1 MSLCINKKDLQTLD
15 SKINF
20 INSIETSVAGNTDKL
35 VKKQIDSFC
44 DSNEECSAGF
54 CGIPEN
60 CELVFKDPSMCKNV
74 KVCKTTNSISQTTNF
89 NLKGK

>member
-20 INSIETSVAGNTDKL
+20 INSIESSVAENTDKL
-35 VKKQIDSFC
+35 AKKQIDSFC
-44 DSNEECSAGF
+44 DSNEECGTGF
-54 CGIPEN
+54 CGVPEN

>member
-20 INSIETSVAGNTDKL
+20 INSVESTVVKNTDTL
-35 VKKQIDSFC
+35 VKKSIDSFC
-44 DSNEECSAGF
+44 DSNEECSTGF
-54 CGIPEN
+54 CGVPEN
-60 CELVFKDPSMCKNV
+60 CELVFKDPLMCKNV

>member
-1 MSLCINKKDLQTLD
+1 MSLCINKKDLQSLD

-20 INSIETSVAGNTDKL
+20 IKSLDTNVVTNTNEL
-35 VKKQIDSFC
+35 VKKSIDSFC
-44 DSNEECSAGF
+44 DSNEECGTGF
-54 CGIPEN
+54 CGVPEN

-89 NLKGK
+89 NLKSK

>member
-20 INSIETSVAGNTDKL
+20 INSIESSVAGNTDKL
-35 VKKQIDSFC
+35 EKKQIDSFC
-44 DSNEECSAGF
+44 DSNEECSTGF